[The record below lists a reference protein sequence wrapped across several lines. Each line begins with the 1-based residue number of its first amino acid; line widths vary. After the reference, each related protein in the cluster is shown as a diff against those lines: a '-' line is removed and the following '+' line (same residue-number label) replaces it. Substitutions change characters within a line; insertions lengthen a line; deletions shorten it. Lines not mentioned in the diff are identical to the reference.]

1 MTGNRAHVMLDKCNS
16 GGSTASLGSSPGASF
31 SSSLTVPDY
40 CPAGPSQ
47 MAGPVCPIAAA
58 AGQCPNAGG
67 SKLPRST
74 SPFNIK
80 ARVKRRREK
89 RLEKQAN
96 LNIGLDD
103 CQNPVYPG
111 PELSPPAATN
121 FTTSATAGHPI
132 KQSQSL
138 CFFNKCF
145 TPNTAFCVSPKL
157 LLILHKGC
165 TSAIACSN
173 SCEMENVNIFRK
185 MFLEVKLNFFAD
197 FEPV

>member
-1 MTGNRAHVMLDKCNS
+1 MSSCDPPCYCVKTSRSNFYQCCFLLHLRAAS
-16 GGSTASLGSSPGASF
+16 GAL
-31 SSSLTVPDY
+31 
-40 CPAGPSQ
+40 
-47 MAGPVCPIAAA
+47 
-58 AGQCPNAGG
+58 GQCPNAGG

-138 CFFNKCF
+138 CFFDKCF
-145 TPNTAFCVSPKL
+145 TPNTTFCVSPKL
-157 LLILHKGC
+157 LLILHNGC

-185 MFLEVKLNFFAD
+185 MCLEVKLNFFAD
-197 FEPV
+197 FEPVCIRM

>member
-47 MAGPVCPIAAA
+47 MAGPVCPIAVA

-111 PELSPPAATN
+111 PELSPPAATS
-121 FTTSATAGHPI
+121 FTTSATTGPSYQAI
-132 KQSQSL
+132 SISL
-138 CFFNKCF
+138 FLSFKVIMFHYKYILPFAFRQNCCLSCTLFLRKRVHKCDR
-145 TPNTAFCVSPKL
+145 L
-157 LLILHKGC
+157 
-165 TSAIACSN
+165 
-173 SCEMENVNIFRK
+173 
-185 MFLEVKLNFFAD
+185 
-197 FEPV
+197 

>member
-145 TPNTAFCVSPKL
+145 TPPLQPFAFRQNCCLSCTTGAQVRSPVATLAKWR
-157 LLILHKGC
+157 
-165 TSAIACSN
+165 T
-173 SCEMENVNIFRK
+173 
-185 MFLEVKLNFFAD
+185 
-197 FEPV
+197 